1 MRPGTLRGTCLVAGV
16 CAVLT
21 VAAGLGVR
29 SVGSGDAAKYT
40 GDALYTVLVQALVV
54 VVAPRVRP
62 LTAALV
68 ALAVSCG
75 VELLQLTG
83 VSAELAARSE
93 IARLVLGSTF
103 NAPDLFWYG
112 VGAAAGW
119 AVHAAFGRR
128 PDRNRDTQLVR
139 E

>member
-1 MRPGTLRGTCLVAGV
+1 MAGA

-21 VAAGLGVR
+21 VAAGLAVR
-29 SVGSGDAAKYT
+29 SVGSGDAAKYA

-54 VVAPRVRP
+54 IVAPRVRP

-68 ALAVSCG
+68 ALAVSCA

-83 VSAELAARSE
+83 LPAELAARSE

-112 VGAAAGW
+112 AGAAAGW
-119 AVHAAFGRR
+119 GAHAALGRR
-128 PDRNRDTQLVR
+128 QDRNRDTQLVR